1 MQLAAIQTGI
11 VYVMVVDEVMPCL
24 MQSSFSFV
32 LTSKILVFTSI
43 SCRAVILD
51 SPIRES
57 GNLCFTLSLFH
68 SISVSLYLCFTLSGS
83 SSMFLTHYRTVF
95 VGRLFVP
102 ACIMMCDGVEP
113 VGINLISDLI
123 PSAFFPGKVRLRT
136 CFLDIFFG
144 LIFLIIESPIIT
156 IGESEV
162 DVLGESEV
170 DV

>member
-1 MQLAAIQTGI
+1 MLWLS
-11 VYVMVVDEVMPCL
+11 MKSMPRL
-24 MQSSFSFV
+24 VQSSFSFV
-32 LTSKILVFTSI
+32 ITSKILVFTST

-51 SPIRES
+51 SSIRDS
-57 GNLCFTLSLFH
+57 GNLCFTQSA
-68 SISVSLYLCFTLSGS
+68 S
-83 SSMFLTHYRTVF
+83 SSMCLTHSCTLF

-113 VGINLISDLI
+113 VGIDLISDLI
-123 PSAFFPGKVRLRT
+123 SSAFFPGKVCLIT

-144 LIFLIIESPIIT
+144 LIFLIIESPIT
-156 IGESEV
+156 TVGESDV